1 MTLPSLLALGGFLLL
16 SALVATSGIV
26 FKPGAWYRGLHKPA
40 WTPPNL
46 AFPIVWTV
54 LYVLIAVSGWRVW
67 REVGLATI
75 PFGLFAVQMVLN
87 FLWSWLFFGRH
98 RPDLAFLD
106 VVVLAMTVAATI
118 LAFWPIDRTAGLLL
132 VPYLAWLGIAAAL
145 NLSVW
150 RRNRDRGVFA

>member
-1 MTLPSLLALGGFLLL
+1 MTVPSLLALGGFLLL
-16 SALVATSGIV
+16 SALVATSGIL
-26 FKPGAWYRGLHKPA
+26 FKPGAWYRGLRKPA

-46 AFPIVWTV
+46 AFPIVWGI

-87 FLWSWLFFGRH
+87 FLWSWLFFGRR

-106 VVVLAMTVAATI
+106 VVVLALTVAATL

-132 VPYLAWLGIAAAL
+132 VPYLAWLGLAAAL